1 MTLAGSSLVPVG
13 ASACLHQHGQRGARN
28 DAENRHVRSQACG
41 PHGGHVAVSGRS
53 VDGDQTPVGARPPAA
68 QACPLLQGCYISAVS
83 PTAKIGD
90 HAVYLVGVTG
100 FEPVAPRSQSGA
112 GACSAVYDQ
121 WLDGLRCAGSW
132 TCVGRI
138 AVNLR
143 CQDHSNRYLALHG

>member
-100 FEPVAPRSQSGA
+100 FEPVAPRSQSECA
-112 GACSAVYDQ
+112 TKLRHTPCRAV
-121 WLDGLRCAGSW
+121 
-132 TCVGRI
+132 
-138 AVNLR
+138 
-143 CQDHSNRYLALHG
+143 